1 MRIQWGYNGYHGY
14 LTNDN
19 PVGGLAALN
28 FPDRQNPF
36 GRKLLTWNGV
46 KLGNRFR
53 FWQVQMLCQWQDS
66 AVIWL
71 SYIYI
76 YLLCRFFQQQ
86 TKIQSWTSWV
96 CSLNSAICVFVCAT
110 VRLWLLYLPKIT
122 LPQFVRVCY
131 LEAMAEKSFNDQS
144 HDEPPRIRS
153 EEAAERK
160 AEKKLRQVPPGWYPH
175 SWFLWMVIP

>member
-66 AVIWL
+66 AVIWFIV
-71 SYIYI
+71 YIYI
-76 YLLCRFFQQQ
+76 CFVGFSSSKQRFNHE
-86 TKIQSWTSWV
+86 
-96 CSLNSAICVFVCAT
+96 LAGCV
-110 VRLWLLYLPKIT
+110 L
-122 LPQFVRVCY
+122 
-131 LEAMAEKSFNDQS
+131 
-144 HDEPPRIRS
+144 
-153 EEAAERK
+153 
-160 AEKKLRQVPPGWYPH
+160 
-175 SWFLWMVIP
+175 